1 MKKIQFEN
9 ESVAKA
15 FKDFMKIDASIEEED
30 GKFAVAYCD
39 EPKSAPKANAEYTA
53 EAMEKVYSYFQSEFN
68 YMWRR
73 IDAISEELWKHK
85 DNHLPCP
92 KTPSQMQKA
101 IDALGMGDDY
111 EVEKKKIY
119 ASTDIEPL
127 ELA

>member
-30 GKFAVAYCD
+30 GKFAVAYCEVASEGED
-39 EPKSAPKANAEYTA
+39 ESEEVEKKLDYVKSEISYLHNRISNLA
-53 EAMEKVYSYFQSEFN
+53 EAIYRHM
-68 YMWRR
+68 
-73 IDAISEELWKHK
+73 
-85 DNHLPCP
+85 DNHLPNP
-92 KTPSQMQKA
+92 KTPSQMKTA
-101 IDALGMGDDY
+101 LDALGMGDDY